1 MQYLQKAAK
10 TSVKLFFNCIYLVK
24 KNGPS
29 IQERERRTI
38 RSSELFLFSLV
49 TDQTEL
55 NAKKVL
61 CNFLTT
67 VKDYCESKTRIIATA
82 KGIKKASERAR

>member
-1 MQYLQKAAK
+1 M
-10 TSVKLFFNCIYLVK
+10 
-24 KNGPS
+24 
-29 IQERERRTI
+29 

-67 VKDYCESKTRIIATA
+67 VKDYCESKVRIIATA